1 MNVATPPATQPTPK
15 TGVPHSVWPRVL
27 THAAW
32 RNCAVLLM
40 VLALMLLLAGW
51 VMPELWRPAW
61 AARRPLAFLLFG
73 IGALLMWLRRR
84 QMAEQQ
90 HRDSLTQLTQAALTH
105 YDFAPATLPMEE
117 PPAPSPSPEPDP
129 ALPVAEAAAPALPP
143 AHAQWSPAL
152 LREIEWRRFEAL
164 CEAIFE
170 QDGYVTRS
178 EPHGSESGAD
188 IRLHSRL
195 DLEQPVRIVQC
206 RPWHAEAIAVAP
218 VREFLGAMVDAGL
231 VSGAFMTA
239 GSFTPEAE
247 ALARRHAITLID
259 GPALLTLILR
269 RPELLQR
276 QLLAVAT
283 QGDYARPTCRRCGRK
298 MDRPATPHSDPGLWV
313 CAGQPDCN
321 ATLVWNVGPGE

>member
-1 MNVATPPATQPTPK
+1 MNAATPPAAQPTPTK
-15 TGVPHSVWPRVL
+15 GAPQQVWPRLL

-32 RNCAVLLM
+32 QNSAVVLM

-61 AARRPLAFLLFG
+61 AARRPFAFLLFG
-73 IGALLMWLRRR
+73 IGALLMWLRSRQLAGEQRR
-84 QMAEQQ
+84 
-90 HRDSLTQLTQAALTH
+90 HDLSQLTQAALTH
-105 YDFAPATLPMEE
+105 YEFAPATLPMEE
-117 PPAPSPSPEPDP
+117 PPAPSPSPPPDP
-129 ALPVAEAAAPALPP
+129 ARPAAEAADPAPPEAP
-143 AHAQWSPAL
+143 AQWSPAL
-152 LREIEWRRFEAL
+152 LRRIEWRRFEAL

-170 QDGYVTRS
+170 QDGYVTHS
-178 EPHGSESGAD
+178 EPHGSDSGAD

-231 VSGAFMTA
+231 ASGAFMTA

-259 GPALLTLILR
+259 GAALLTLILR
-269 RPELLQR
+269 RPEMLQR

-283 QGDYARPTCRRCGRK
+283 QGDYARPTCRRCGQK
-298 MDRPATPHSDPGLWV
+298 MDRPATSHSEPGLWV
-313 CAGQPDCN
+313 CAGQPECN
-321 ATLVWNVGPGE
+321 ATLVWNAGPGE